1 MIISKRFSNQHQQGK
16 EKESDIKTAKKNS
29 KEISLKDQIIG
40 KLENTTTIKKSS
52 RSQLER
58 ENENNT
64 TEDSTRKGSEIL
76 ILDHDGENNLNPLR
90 DDFLEKKLDG
100 SRTEKLT
107 SMLGFYDLD
116 NDKIKVIFTLL
127 NYFLEIKRSF
137 KENLKKGI
145 FKRYSFEQ

>member
-100 SRTEKLT
+100 IRTEKLT